1 MNADA
6 RVFVDGNNVMGSRP
20 DGWWRDRSA
29 AAQRLIV
36 DLTPLARASDSGWTV
51 VFDGSPPDD
60 TPPSADALIVE
71 YAAHDSA
78 DAADDRIIELLGA
91 LPPGT
96 DSLVYTSDRRL
107 RERALALGA
116 RVEGASALLRAV
128 AESGVKETASWG
140 EFETASPEMARL
152 ARGLF
157 DETWLV
163 LLGTIRRDDFP
174 RISPVE
180 PLLFAGELY
189 LGMMWQPR
197 KAQDLQRDPR
207 CTVMNAVHDRMV
219 RDGEFKLT
227 GIAAEVTDTTE
238 RQAYAVALHEHLGI
252 TVQDIGPYHLFKVG
266 ITTASSPKIEND
278 EWFRLFWR
286 AQD

>member
-1 MNADA
+1 
-6 RVFVDGNNVMGSRP
+6 
-20 DGWWRDRSA
+20 
-29 AAQRLIV
+29 
-36 DLTPLARASDSGWTV
+36 
-51 VFDGSPPDD
+51 
-60 TPPSADALIVE
+60 
-71 YAAHDSA
+71 
-78 DAADDRIIELLGA
+78 
-91 LPPGT
+91 
-96 DSLVYTSDRRL
+96 
-107 RERALALGA
+107 
-116 RVEGASALLRAV
+116 
-128 AESGVKETASWG
+128 
-140 EFETASPEMARL
+140 MARL

-238 RQAYAVALHEHLGI
+238 RQAYAVAAPRAPGHHGAGHRAVPS
-252 TVQDIGPYHLFKVG
+252 VQGGHHYGVVPEDR
-266 ITTASSPKIEND
+266 E
-278 EWFRLFWR
+278 R
-286 AQD
+286 